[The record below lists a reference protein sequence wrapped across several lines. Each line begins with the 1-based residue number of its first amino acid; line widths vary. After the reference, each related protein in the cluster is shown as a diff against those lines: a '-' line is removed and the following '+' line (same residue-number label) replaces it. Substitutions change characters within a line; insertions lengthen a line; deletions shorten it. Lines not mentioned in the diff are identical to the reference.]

1 MTKKKM
7 YQRVL
12 TLCTVSA
19 AAEEEEEEQEVQGPL
34 PAHWRMYLSEAHGRL
49 PYYFNVRSG
58 VTVWERPIHKA
69 GEEVDEED
77 VVQEQH
83 EQGEEKRPM
92 DEEDK
97 TGPGLLKR
105 VEDGPGNAKVVLLLP
120 KPKEGYVLKR
130 SSAIITTSR

>member
-1 MTKKKM
+1 M
-7 YQRVL
+7 
-12 TLCTVSA
+12 
-19 AAEEEEEEQEVQGPL
+19 QGPL

-69 GEEVDEED
+69 GEEVDEEE
-77 VVQEQH
+77 VVPEQMARGHQH

-92 DEEDK
+92 DEEDIK
-97 TGPGLLKR
+97 TGPGTLKR
-105 VEDGPGNAKVVLLLP
+105 VENGPANAKVVLLLP